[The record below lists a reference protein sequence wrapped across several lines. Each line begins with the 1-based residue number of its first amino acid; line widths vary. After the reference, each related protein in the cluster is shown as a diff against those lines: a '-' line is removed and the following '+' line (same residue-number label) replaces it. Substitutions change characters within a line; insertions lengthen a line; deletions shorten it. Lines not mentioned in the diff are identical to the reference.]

1 MSKRQG
7 KFNAIARYQLLTML
21 ASIAPD
27 APFPLRMMQELL
39 SGDAILDGARK
50 SVLESM
56 VNALEVLPTLV
67 EQFDIS
73 KHITV
78 TQNSIAVSAEGQR
91 VIALLLN
98 VTPKPKRSHAGEML
112 GGFPE
117 NFITEVYHWASV
129 LPESDGEDED
139 EDEEPSF
146 AEIAMLPPH
155 FFKLVLTVVRAD
167 ASYALQALADLWLL
181 NWQQVV
187 AETDLDA
194 LNRIL
199 LASVVNNI
207 ELFGDGSGEI
217 MALQCAE
224 EMITSDT
231 AIGLNAA
238 PSMLEVAQIIH
249 KGTPKAYRYKKFASE
264 MKKLRGMLNGS
275 EKHS

>member
-1 MSKRQG
+1 MSKRQE

-67 EQFDIS
+67 EQFDVS

-78 TQNSIAVSAEGQR
+78 TQNSIAISAEGQR
-91 VIALLLN
+91 VIAMLLN
-98 VTPKPKRSHAGEML
+98 VTPKPKRSHTGEML
-112 GGFPE
+112 GGFSE
-117 NFITEVYHWASV
+117 NFITEVYHWASF
-129 LPESDGEDED
+129 LPESDDST
-139 EDEEPSF
+139 EPSF

-155 FFKLVLTVVRAD
+155 FFKLVLTVVHAD

-187 AETDLDA
+187 AETDLNA
-194 LNRIL
+194 SNRIL

-224 EMITSDT
+224 EMITSGT

-264 MKKLRGMLNGS
+264 MKKLRGVLNGS